1 MKADKDYVFRRWKGW
16 DEVMGMDSIIFIG
29 VIVACLIFI
38 VICII
43 RKRPELVI
51 NFGLRCCIGIVGIY
65 IVNMIL
71 KSKGYDIY
79 VGINGATIL
88 TNGLLG
94 VPGFLML
101 YGLAVYYTFA

>member
-1 MKADKDYVFRRWKGW
+1 MS
-16 DEVMGMDSIIFIG
+16 MDSIIFIG
-29 VIVACLIFI
+29 VIAVCLVFI

-43 RKRPELVI
+43 RKRPELII
-51 NFGLRCCIGIVGIY
+51 NFGLRSCIGIVGIY

-71 KSKGYDIY
+71 KSKGFDIG

-94 VPGFLML
+94 MPGFLML
-101 YGLAVYYTFA
+101 YGLAVYYTSV